1 MDGSIDRL
9 FEKGALDQIR
19 FCRGLCTWC
28 TFTLV
33 HRATKRSGL
42 LIWARRCESVLIFG
56 LGSLSCICIACGSFA
71 ASWISMNF
79 MRFLEDPHMDL
90 SSRATSRIFCI
101 LQRSDLQGKQD
112 WFMRLV
118 ERWVLGKHWKTLE
131 DTGRHWKPLKVHNLF
146 TRLSSKWQTKSCR
159 VTLSLWHLWAKVA
172 STEYGP
178 RLETLEC
185 YNISGNVDIS
195 RQTLVTLVT
204 IARTYQ
210 DCSDKTIQNAEFSML
225 RYRELVQVPLL

>member
-1 MDGSIDRL
+1 MDGSIDRV

-131 DTGRHWKPLKVHNLF
+131 DTGNL
-146 TRLSSKWQTKSCR
+146 SKFIICSQGS
-159 VTLSLWHLWAKVA
+159 
-172 STEYGP
+172 P
-178 RLETLEC
+178 
-185 YNISGNVDIS
+185 
-195 RQTLVTLVT
+195 Q
-204 IARTYQ
+204 
-210 DCSDKTIQNAEFSML
+210 SDKPSPAGSRFHCDTFELRLLPLSTARVSKLWNATI
-225 RYRELVQVPLL
+225 YRAMSISHVKLWWL